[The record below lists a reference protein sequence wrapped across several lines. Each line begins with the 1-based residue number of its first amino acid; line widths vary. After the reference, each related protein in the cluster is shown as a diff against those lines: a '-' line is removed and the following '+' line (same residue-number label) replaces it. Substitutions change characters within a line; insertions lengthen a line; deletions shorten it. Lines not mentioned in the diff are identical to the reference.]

1 MLNEIKDKNDNY
13 FVNIYNSR
21 YPLCFVDGDGVELT
35 DISGKKYIDF
45 VAGIAVNALGYN
57 HSSLVS
63 AITTKVKTVMHCS
76 NFYYVKEQ
84 AELAQKLCQLSFGNK
99 VFFANS
105 GSEAN
110 EGAIKMAK
118 KHFNKQGKNKH
129 KIITLKNSF
138 HGRTLAMVAA
148 TGQEKYQKPYEPMVN
163 GIINVDSGD
172 IKALENAIDD
182 ETCAVMIE
190 LIQGEGGVIMMEK
203 DYVKSVRKLCDDKD
217 ILLIFDEVQTGI
229 GRTGKMF
236 AYEHYGVEPD
246 IMTLAKGLGGGFPI
260 GAIVA
265 TDKAASF
272 EPGDHGTTF
281 GGNPMACVC
290 GQVVVDTIENDRLLD
305 HVSIVGE
312 YFGNLLKTFGDKY
325 SFVIKSQGIGFLR
338 GLKIDERIPV
348 GTIISKMIDKG
359 YLLCP
364 SGGNTLRMVP
374 PLIMDKENIDSMAIV
389 LDSVLKDIQK
399 NGQY

>member
-1 MLNEIKDKNDNY
+1 MLNEIKNKTDNY
-13 FVNIYNSR
+13 FVNIYSGR

-57 HSSLVS
+57 HSALVT
-63 AITTKVKTVMHCS
+63 AITNKAKTVMHCS

-84 AELAQKLCQLSFGNK
+84 AELAQKLCQLSFGDK

-105 GSEAN
+105 GTEAN

-118 KHFNKQGKNKH
+118 KYFSKQGINKH

-148 TGQEKYQKPYEPMVN
+148 TGQEKYQKPYKPLVN
-163 GIINVDSGD
+163 GIANVKAGD
-172 IKALENAIDD
+172 IKALKKAIDD

-190 LIQGEGGVIMMEK
+190 LIQGEGGVLMMDK
-203 DYVKSVRKLCDDKD
+203 SYVQAVRELCDNSD

-236 AYEHYGVEPD
+236 GYEHFGVKPD
-246 IMTLAKGLGGGFPI
+246 IITLAKGLGGGFPI

-265 TDKAASF
+265 AEKVTAV

-281 GGNPMACVC
+281 GGNPMACAC
-290 GQVVVDTIENDRLLD
+290 GLAVLDTIETDKLLD

-312 YFGNLLKTFGDKY
+312 YFGSLLKSLEDKY
-325 SFVIKSQGIGFLR
+325 PFVIKSQGIGFLR
-338 GLKIDERIPV
+338 GLKIDDSISV
-348 GTIISKMIDKG
+348 GTIISKMMDIG

-364 SGGNTLRMVP
+364 SGCNTLRMVP
-374 PLIMDKENIDSMAIV
+374 PLIMDKENIDSMIAS
-389 LDSVLKDIQK
+389 LDSVLKNIQK